1 MGRVLWL
8 ADVLSDAGL
17 TVVRNSG
24 WETRGPSGLSPLYQ
38 LFHHTASSRR
48 GGLHP
53 ARNVVVNGRRDLPGP
68 LCNVLVW
75 RDGTCEVI
83 ASGIASHAGNGT
95 PLANRS
101 SIGWE
106 CENDG
111 VGEPWPERQLDAIAR
126 GMAAVCRHT
135 GRPASSVYG
144 HKETAR
150 PLGRKIDPTGID
162 MGAWR
167 ARIEALLSQEDEM
180 TPAQLD
186 TLKAAMAES
195 EARVLA
201 AVLPKLEEIDR
212 EQGAQRD
219 SLAAL
224 IRRVA
229 AAEGIEGV

>member
-17 TVVRNSG
+17 TVVRNPG

-38 LFHHTASSRR
+38 LFHHTASSPR

-53 ARNVVVNGRRDLPGP
+53 SRRVVVEGRRDLAGP

-83 ASGIASHAGNGT
+83 ASGIANHAGNGT
-95 PLANRS
+95 PLANRT

-111 VGEPWPERQLDAIAR
+111 VGERWPERQLDAIAR

-135 GRPASSVYG
+135 SRPASSVYG
-144 HKETAR
+144 HKETAL
-150 PLGRKIDPTGID
+150 PKGRKIDPTGVD
-162 MGAWR
+162 MDAWR
-167 ARIEALLSQEDEM
+167 LRVGVLLSKEDEM
-180 TPAQLD
+180 TPAQMD
-186 TLKAAMAES
+186 ELKAEIAGTGMRIYA
-195 EARVLA
+195 
-201 AVLPKLEEIDR
+201 KLEEIDR

-229 AAEGIEGV
+229 AAEGVEGV